1 MAPRI
6 SGFTRASSLGPI
18 AEFMGRQGCSVSRVL
33 KEIDLPLALLEQP
46 DLIIP
51 LREQFRFLERAARRT
66 GDPYFG
72 ARLGQVVRA
81 PKLSAYGAWVCSAD
95 TLLDAI
101 KRAQAGLHTM
111 LQTSTFTKLG
121 RHGKTARWSIEFVE
135 PETEGRHHNEFLGI
149 SYQIDT
155 IRAYAG
161 RNWCPEVV
169 LTSLPEGAPRAQ
181 LEEIFRTNVSHGH
194 SATTIVFD
202 AALLNSQRLT
212 NAKTGHKTPGSGSNL
227 PDDILSS
234 VASVVELALYDGYP
248 RIDWVAAKLEV
259 PRRSFQRLLEAHGS
273 NFNHIVAEVIFSR
286 AKMLL
291 AADTTPITEI
301 ALQLGYRDAAHFT
314 RAFKRWAG
322 VSPICFRNLQ

>member
-1 MAPRI
+1 
-6 SGFTRASSLGPI
+6 
-18 AEFMGRQGCSVSRVL
+18 L

-95 TLLDAI
+95 TLLHAI
-101 KRAQAGLHTM
+101 RRAQAGLHTM
-111 LQTSTFTKLG
+111 LQTSTFTRLEC
-121 RHGKTARWSIEFVE
+121 HNKTARWSIEFVE
-135 PETEGRHHNEFLGI
+135 PETEGRHHNELLGI

-161 RNWCPEVV
+161 RNWYPDVV
-169 LTSLPEGAPRAQ
+169 MTPLPAGTPRTQ
-181 LEEIFRTNVSHGH
+181 LEEIFGTNVSHGH
-194 SATTIVFD
+194 SVTTIEFD
-202 AALLNSQRLT
+202 AALLRSQRPA
-212 NAKTGHKTPGSGSNL
+212 NARTGHDNALGPSSDL
-227 PDDILSS
+227 PRQDDILSS
-234 VASVVELALYDGYP
+234 AASVVELALHDGYP
-248 RIDWVAAKLEV
+248 RVDWVAAKLEIS
-259 PRRSFQRLLEAHGS
+259 RRSFQRLLETHGS
-273 NFNHIVAEVIFSR
+273 SFNKIVADVIFSR

-291 AADTTPITEI
+291 TTDTTSITEI
-301 ALQLGYRDAAHFT
+301 ALQLGYRDTAHFT

-322 VSPICFRNLQ
+322 LSPRDFRNLQV